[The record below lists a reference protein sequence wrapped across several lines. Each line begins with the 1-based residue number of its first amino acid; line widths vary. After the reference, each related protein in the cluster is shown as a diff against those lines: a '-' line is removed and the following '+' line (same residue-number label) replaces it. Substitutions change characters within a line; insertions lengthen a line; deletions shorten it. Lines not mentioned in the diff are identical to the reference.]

1 MNVVLEGLK
10 LTKELLEGGWT
21 QHTRARDAENNPVA
35 VGDPRAVSFCIEG
48 ACDHVEEALGAPDE
62 ILQEAVGAVLIN
74 RGEVKHIPAWNDLP
88 TRTKEEVLELME
100 EAIRA
105 VDK

>member
-1 MNVVLEGLK
+1 MKDVIEGLK
-10 LTKELLEGGWT
+10 RAKELLEGGWT

-35 VGDPRAVSFCIEG
+35 VGDNRAVRFCIEG
-48 ACDHVEEALGAPDE
+48 ACDHAEYDLGTPDGM
-62 ILQEAVGAVLIN
+62 LQEYVEGALIS
-74 RGEVKHIPAWNDLP
+74 RGEVDNIPAWNDLP
-88 TRTKEEVLELME
+88 SRTKEEVLELME